1 MTVYK
6 EGTLGTRT
14 ILLPSTE
21 AVIALQRD
29 HNSPSHFYLVL
40 EHVNFVVP
48 DSDQQVAP
56 TYEAYVQCSNGVSMA
71 THQQPATFCI
81 KHSRLILKLTK
92 DGFPYKP
99 ATLYFTNIPREFHV
113 FPTPTY
119 TAPRGQLLFN
129 VRVGVWYAKVIS
141 YSYSG
146 SVSGGHISVY
156 VDPNTT
162 LIRLHDVE
170 CQAYS
175 VSGESSFVVDY
186 TGE

>member
-1 MTVYK
+1 MSVVTVYK

-14 ILLPSTE
+14 ILLSSTE

-56 TYEAYVQCSNGVSMA
+56 TYEAYVQCSNGVSIA

-81 KHSRLILKLTK
+81 KHSRLTLQYTYR
-92 DGFPYKP
+92 GFPYEP
-99 ATLYFTNIPREFHV
+99 ATPYFTNIPREFHV

-119 TAPRGQLLFN
+119 TAPQGQILFN
-129 VRVGVWYAKVIS
+129 VRVGVWYANVTS
-141 YSYSG
+141 YQYQSSG
-146 SVSGGHISVY
+146 LILFRDPECFTLRLEDIECQVYVVSGIS
-156 VDPNTT
+156 P
-162 LIRLHDVE
+162 VE
-170 CQAYS
+170 VAYN
-175 VSGESSFVVDY
+175 GE
-186 TGE
+186 